1 METYQYMA
9 IVVFSVFS
17 VVLFYFCVYKEMGT
31 IAVLLFVDAG
41 REQEN
46 DDDVAIDEASNIL
59 EDAEES
65 IEIYDNGNQIEN
77 SLYNDP
83 GFINSVREKL
93 ESRGTFRV
101 RCFFNFDEGL
111 DFTKAF
117 ATNPQVQIFVRKEG
131 SQPDEVHYKII
142 DGGKK
147 AYLSVHKG
155 SDDRRIYK
163 EYDCSRLGRLGR
175 EKAYDLL
182 FGDKVQDKANFSPVA
197 GV

>member
-17 VVLFYFCVYKEMGT
+17 GVLFYFCVYKEMGT

-41 REQEN
+41 KEQEN
-46 DDDVAIDEASNIL
+46 DDDVAIDEALNIL
-59 EDAEES
+59 GDAEES
-65 IEIYDNGNQIEN
+65 IEIYDNGNQIKN

-83 GFINSVREKL
+83 GFIKSVREKL
-93 ESRGTFRV
+93 ESKRTFRV

-117 ATNPQVQIFVRKEG
+117 VGNPQVQIFVRKEG
-131 SQPDEVHYKII
+131 IERDEVHYKII

-147 AYLSVHKG
+147 AYLSMHEG
-155 SDDRRIYK
+155 DDHRRIYK

-175 EKAYDLL
+175 EKACDLL
-182 FGDKVQDKANFSPVA
+182 FGDKIQDKANFLPVMRS
-197 GV
+197 